1 MIEKQKSRSKLVCI
15 ISLLM
20 CLLLTAAL
28 AVVVVVDF
36 EGQQQSPRGDD
47 NANDEISQ
55 LSESISK
62 LEASLQDSK
71 ASIAELEKELQV

>member
-1 MIEKQKSRSKLVCI
+1 
-15 ISLLM
+15 M

-36 EGQQQSPRGDD
+36 EGQQESSRGDD
-47 NANDEISQ
+47 NAADEISQ

-71 ASIAELEKELQV
+71 ASIAELEEELQV